1 MRIFLSTQACMV
13 INRKASSNLRILKR
27 NLDVAMWLPKG
38 MPSSVGRKDIFK
50 RMRSLWQELSI
61 PLEFSRP
68 VTGSLPGNGSGTAWR
83 QSPRCLKWSI
93 ASWKSEK
100 ARMCLCALFSPWWM
114 MLVFLST
121 LIRMFLHLPK
131 KMLEW
136 RQKPEIIGTGLDVIA
151 YL

>member
-1 MRIFLSTQACMV
+1 MRIFLSTQACVV

-27 NLDVAMWLPKG
+27 NLDVVTWLPKG
-38 MPSSVGRKDIFK
+38 MPSSLGRKDIFK

-61 PLEFSRP
+61 PLEFSSP
-68 VTGSLPGNGSGTAWR
+68 VTGSLPGNGSGTAWH
-83 QSPRCLKWSI
+83 QSPRCLKWST
-93 ASWKSEK
+93 ASWKSER
-100 ARMCLCALFSPWWM
+100 ARMRLCALLLPWWM
-114 MLVFLST
+114 MPVFLST